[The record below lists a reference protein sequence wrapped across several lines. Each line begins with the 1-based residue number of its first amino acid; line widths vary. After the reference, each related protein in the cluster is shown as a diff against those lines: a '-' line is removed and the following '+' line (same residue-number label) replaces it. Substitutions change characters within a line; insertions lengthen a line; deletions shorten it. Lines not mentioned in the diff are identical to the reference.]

1 MNKVSLV
8 ITFLAASGGK
18 KTMKFQDSQMSPD
31 PVKVK
36 ALANFIVTNNPFVT
50 NDPLVAV
57 ENAHI
62 EQVQTSDIDLA

>member
-8 ITFLAASGGK
+8 ITFLTASGGK

-31 PVKVK
+31 PLKVK
-36 ALANFIVTNNPFVT
+36 ALGNFIVTNNPFVT

-57 ENAHI
+57 ENAHV
-62 EQVQTSDIDLA
+62 EFVQTSDIDLV

>member
-18 KTMKFQDSQMSPD
+18 KTMKFQDAQMTPD
-31 PVKVK
+31 PVKVR
-36 ALANFIVTNNPFVT
+36 ALADFIVTNNPFVT

-57 ENAHI
+57 EKAHV
-62 EQVQTSDIDLA
+62 EFVQTSDVEL

>member
-1 MNKVSLV
+1 MNKISLV
-8 ITFLAASGGK
+8 ITFLTSSGGK
-18 KTMKFQDSQMSPD
+18 KSMKFQDSQMSPD
-31 PVKVK
+31 PLKVK

>member
-18 KTMKFQDSQMSPD
+18 KTMKFQDAQMTPD
-31 PVKVK
+31 PTDVR
-36 ALANFIVTNNPFVT
+36 ALADFIVTNNIFAT
-50 NDPLVAV
+50 NDPLTAV

-62 EQVQTSDIDLA
+62 EYVQTSDIEL